1 MKYTVEFKQTVEFA
15 KEKNLFLGYGNPNG
29 KILMIGKE
37 HYFKHNYEKNTEKFY
52 DEIIRARNNENT
64 NNILSWDSNIKEKY
78 QFDWN
83 SKINGFLDSSN
94 ALTAWWNQRNLQN
107 RQLKNGQW
115 NEGTSNTYFNYQ
127 KIYQNVFLNG
137 EKQTHINFQKECFI
151 TELNDVPSG
160 RSYNFPKLKE
170 LREESINNRKKL
182 FNKSFFKSF
191 PVVIIASGH
200 YPRDY
205 NFDIENIFEVDY
217 IGKPIV
223 VENSWY
229 NLHYSKDKKRLVIHT
244 RQLSTSVSNKL
255 IEDLSNKVKDFFE

>member
-1 MKYTVEFKQTVEFA
+1 
-15 KEKNLFLGYGNPNG
+15 
-29 KILMIGKE
+29 
-37 HYFKHNYEKNTEKFY
+37 FY
-52 DEIIRARNNENT
+52 DEIIRARKNENT

-94 ALTAWWNQRNLQN
+94 ALTAWWNQRNIQD
-107 RQLKNGQW
+107 KNENG
-115 NEGTSNTYFNYQ
+115 GTSNTYLHYQ
-127 KIYQNVFLNG
+127 KVYQNVFLNG
-137 EKQTHINFQKECFI
+137 EKQSHINFQKECFI

-170 LREESINNRKKL
+170 LREESINTRKKL

-223 VENSWY
+223 VGNSWY
-229 NLHYSKDKKRLVIHT
+229 NLHYSKDKQRLVIHT
-244 RQLSTSVSNKL
+244 RQLSTSVPNDL
-255 IEDLSNKVKDFFE
+255 INAL